1 MPAKRRAAAPTTA
14 LERVLAH
21 ALTKPGAW
29 LDHPW
34 DPNHDVVKVGN
45 RIFVGVGAVQV
56 EPSFTVKHEDMD
68 ACEVWR
74 GRFPDAVGPAPYMT
88 NKPWSRVFV
97 ERGIDEDDALELV
110 EESYLAVVRRLAKKD
125 RPQGWDEGLTD

>member
-56 EPSFTVKHEDMD
+56 EPSFTVKHEDME
-68 ACEVWR
+68 AREVWR
-74 GRFPDAVGPAPYMT
+74 GRFPEALGPAPYMAS
-88 NKPWSRVFV
+88 KPWSRVFLS
-97 ERGIDEDDALELV
+97 RGIDIDDALE
-110 EESYLAVVRRLAKKD
+110 
-125 RPQGWDEGLTD
+125 